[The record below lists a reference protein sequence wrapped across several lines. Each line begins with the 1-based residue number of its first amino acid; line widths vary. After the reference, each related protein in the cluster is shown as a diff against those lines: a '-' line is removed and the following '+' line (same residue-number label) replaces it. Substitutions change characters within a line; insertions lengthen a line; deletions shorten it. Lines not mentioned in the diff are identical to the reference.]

1 VKYLLKDK
9 KGRNMKKNWI
19 ISITLSILII
29 SAGVFGYFRIQ
40 YSAAENVFAESEILL
55 ENKERQKETELELKE
70 IIREAQKKVVMVE
83 LADGTVGSGFLYN
96 KMGDIITNAHVVAG
110 VKDVKVRTTDAKGF
124 DGKVIGIS
132 TETDVALVRV
142 EGLKNQEPVRISK
155 HHDAELGQE
164 ILALG
169 SPLGLQNTVTTGI
182 ISGTN
187 RDFDLPPYKYSGVHQ
202 ISAPIAPGNSGG
214 PLLERKDG
222 QVIGMNSARMEEGE
236 IGFSIPIE
244 DILPLA
250 ESWSQN
256 PMKSLPTDLG
266 LDVSEEISENKK
278 LETADYL
285 ISYYIESIDFHDY
298 VTAYSL
304 LGSSLQSEMSYEAFR
319 KQFNDL
325 LSIKIQHLNTEKKG
339 EKIQVDADVIAEI
352 KQNGKKAEQKY
363 KASYIVAY
371 ENEQARI
378 IEEKKK

>member
-1 VKYLLKDK
+1 
-9 KGRNMKKNWI
+9 MKKYWV

-40 YSAAENVFAESEILL
+40 HSAAENVFAESEILL
-55 ENKERQKETELELKE
+55 EKKEKKKETELELKE

-96 KMGDIITNAHVVAG
+96 KKGDIITNAHVVAG
-110 VKDVKVRTTDAKGF
+110 VEDVKVRTTDAKGF

-132 TETDVALVRV
+132 SETDVALVRV
-142 EGLKNQEPVRISK
+142 DALKNQEPVRISK
-155 HHDAELGQE
+155 HHDAELGEE

-214 PLLERKDG
+214 PLLDRKDG

-285 ISYYIESIDFHDY
+285 ISYYIESVNFHDY

-352 KQNGKKAEQKY
+352 KQNGKKTEQKY

-378 IEEKKK
+378 IAEKKK

>member
-55 ENKERQKETELELKE
+55 ENKEKQKETELEIKE